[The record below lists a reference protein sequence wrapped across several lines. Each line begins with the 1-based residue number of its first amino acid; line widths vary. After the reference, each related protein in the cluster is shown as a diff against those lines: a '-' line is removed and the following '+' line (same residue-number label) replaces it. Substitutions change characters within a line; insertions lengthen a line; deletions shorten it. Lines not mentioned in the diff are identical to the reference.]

1 MNKLLIV
8 STIFYSCMIGCTNE
22 GNKISTN
29 EIKNNNQPMQL
40 DIHFDTSL
48 NNAQQQMQK
57 ESNRMILSSTKETDY
72 FIEPGGTYE
81 KANAPLLLKK
91 IDNTK
96 PFTFTTKL
104 TPEHNVKY
112 DAGMAFIY
120 VDEKHWLKFAF
131 EADEQMNTRIVT
143 VRTDGSSDDNN
154 HEVIKDK
161 TVYLKISS
169 DTKSVGFYYS
179 TGGTTWH
186 LVRVFKNEYPQTIY
200 IGIGTQSPA
209 GSGNKTIFEGVELSN
224 SAVKDFR
231 SGI

>member
-1 MNKLLIV
+1 
-8 STIFYSCMIGCTNE
+8 MIGCTNE

-154 HEVIKDK
+154 HEIVKEK

-169 DTKSVGFYYS
+169 DTKSIGFYYS
-179 TGGTTWH
+179 TDATVWH
-186 LVRVFKNEYPQTIY
+186 LARVFKNEYPQTIY
-200 IGIGTQSPA
+200 VGIGTQSPA
-209 GSGNKTIFEGVELSN
+209 GKGNKTIFEGIELSD
-224 SAVKDFR
+224 SAIKDFR